1 MKYLNNRRRACE
13 DTSYEEAAVCF
24 LYAGVFIWNFI
35 CKLNHEEIY
44 RRTRNLQRL
53 LSKPVPDRRNRRGR
67 EYIWYLIRVRTI
79 PFLVLLGLAFT
90 KIRKAASIAFI
101 VWTGFSGGMLLSMG
115 VLGMGI
121 KGSILC
127 IVGILPQFLLYIP
140 AYMVVIWYS
149 YTYPQNKWN
158 AQKSIFVGLAMTV
171 GIILEAYVNPILMQA
186 FLKTL

>member
-1 MKYLNNRRRACE
+1 MKILHTRKQLFAFFMPGFLFGILYVNLIMKKYTAEPGIFSDYFLNQYQTA
-13 DTSYEEAAVCF
+13 
-24 LYAGVFIWNFI
+24 
-35 CKLNHEEIY
+35 EI
-44 RRTRNLQRL
+44 
-53 LSKPVPDRRNRRGR
+53 VAE

-101 VWTGFSGGMLLSMG
+101 VWTGFSGGMLLSMA

-158 AQKSIFVGLAMTV
+158 AQKSVFVGLAMTV
-171 GIILEAYVNPILMQA
+171 GVILEAYVNPILMQA